1 MAMTKASSAIIARGT
16 SNAAFTQLTGAS
28 ATRTGTTATYTKTSH
43 GLSNGNLVLIQ
54 GFSLEEFNGVFTVAN
69 SAANTFDVTI
79 KQDPGANPSGTP
91 GTIDKVTAG
100 TALDLTTAYGGHIIG
115 GIQNT
120 TTGPTIAAQVWVGIS
135 NSGSAEGDYIWRVVT
150 SGSTTAN
157 DWSPFSYTVPQGA
170 QRVNFAFCRN
180 TGQAV
185 DCFAQAS
192 YITAV

>member
-1 MAMTKASSAIIARGT
+1 MAATKASAAIIARGT
-16 SNAAFTQLTGAS
+16 SNAVFTQLTGVS
-28 ATRTGTTATYTKTSH
+28 ATRSGTTATYTKTSH
-43 GLSNGNLVLIQ
+43 GLSNGDKALIQ

-91 GTIDKVTAG
+91 GTIDKATVG
-100 TALDLTTAYGGHIIG
+100 TALDLTTAYAAHIVGGV
-115 GIQNT
+115 QNT
-120 TTGPTIAAQVWVGIS
+120 TTGPTIAPQVWIGIS
-135 NSGSAEGDYIWRVVT
+135 NSGSAEGDYIWRQYIA
-150 SGSTTAN
+150 GSTTAN
-157 DWSPFSYTVPQGA
+157 DWVPFSFTPPQAA
-170 QRVNFAFCRN
+170 QRVNVAVCRN